1 MKTFL
6 AKILFFII
14 LFNNSFLNAEI
25 NIQAKTAI
33 IQDYLSGK
41 ILYEKD
47 PDIKIYP
54 ASMTKIM
61 TTIVAFD
68 LLKNGEISLDEKF
81 LISNK
86 ALASDSFAS
95 NTSTLFFINS
105 KSCLR

>member
-14 LFNNSFLNAEI
+14 LFNNSFLIAEI

-61 TTIVAFD
+61 TSIVAFD
-68 LLKNGEISLDEKF
+68 LLQKKRQF
-81 LISNK
+81 LKKKKKLQIRH
-86 ALASDSFAS
+86 L
-95 NTSTLFFINS
+95 LQ
-105 KSCLR
+105 

>member
-6 AKILFFII
+6 TKILFFII

-54 ASMTKIM
+54 ASMTKKSP
-61 TTIVAFD
+61 
-68 LLKNGEISLDEKF
+68 LEIGR
-81 LISNK
+81 
-86 ALASDSFAS
+86 AS
-95 NTSTLFFINS
+95 
-105 KSCLR
+105 CRERV

>member
-33 IQDYLSGK
+33 LQDFLSGK

-47 PDIKIYP
+47 PETSIYP

-61 TTIVAFD
+61 TVIVAFD
-68 LLKNGEISLDEKF
+68 LLKDGEISLDEKF
-81 LISNK
+81 LISEK
-86 ALASDSFAS
+86 AWRFQIAV
-95 NTSTLFFINS
+95 
-105 KSCLR
+105 LRQCS